1 MKRFQ
6 TAFRLRQSLSDAEI
20 ISESLADGEAFVTIY
35 DRHAKRIHAYMHR
48 RFPTALA
55 EDLAAETFA
64 TAFACRSGYDINR
77 PDAAPWLFGIA
88 GNIASHHWREEA
100 VRLRS
105 LARLEANESLVAE
118 GAEAAGSQLTETTAG
133 ALLALSAEHRE
144 AICLLAWGELT
155 YDEIAVALAVP
166 VGTVRSRIARARA
179 GLKGS
184 LEHATTAV
192 ADNGGVRV

>member
-6 TAFRLRQSLSDAEI
+6 KAFRAGRSLSDAEI
-20 ISESLADGEAFVTIY
+20 IAESLADSEVFVAIY
-35 DRHAKRIHAYMHR
+35 DRHAKRIHSYMHR
-48 RFPTALA
+48 RFPGALA

-64 TAFACRSGYDINR
+64 TAFACRAGYDVSR

-88 GNIASHHWREEA
+88 GNVASHHWREEA

-105 LARLEANESLVAE
+105 LARLEADKSRVAE
-118 GAEAAGSQLTETTAG
+118 GADAAGPQLTETTAG

-155 YDEIAVALAVP
+155 YEEIAVALEVP
-166 VGTVRSRIARARA
+166 VGTVRSRIARARE

-184 LEHATTAV
+184 LEQSTAV
-192 ADNGGVRV
+192 AENGGVRA